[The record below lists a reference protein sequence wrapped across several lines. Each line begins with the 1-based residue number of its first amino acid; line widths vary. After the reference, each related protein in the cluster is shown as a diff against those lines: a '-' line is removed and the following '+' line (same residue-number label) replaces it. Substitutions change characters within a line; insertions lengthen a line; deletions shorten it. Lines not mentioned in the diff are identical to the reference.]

1 MVLLPPPAPP
11 LPPARV
17 STGGLG
23 RVDSLPRVHHVR
35 HVARVPGHCV
45 RHLGTEIFLIYNSK
59 YFCAA
64 VSHSDLLQAAVWQ
77 VDEVLA
83 LGVVAVPRLAGAVV
97 VLGVVVSHPDIKRIT
112 YHRAI
117 ATGSCDPPVCE
128 GVDRRL
134 VRVTLHGVGL
144 GPGLG
149 EEDAAGEQHGL
160 ELRTKCE
167 TWKVLLAMF
176 LTRPTALALT
186 YFI

>member
-1 MVLLPPPAPP
+1 MVLPPPPAPP

-17 STGGLG
+17 SAGGLG
-23 RVDSLPRVHHVR
+23 RVDSLARVHHVR
-35 HVARVPGHCV
+35 HVARVPGHRV

-64 VSHSDLLQAAVWQ
+64 VSHSDLLQAAVGQ
-77 VDEVLA
+77 IDEVLA

-112 YHRAI
+112 YHRAS

-160 ELRTKCE
+160 G
-167 TWKVLLAMF
+167 KV
-176 LTRPTALALT
+176 TSVRG
-186 YFI
+186 